1 MPSHERRLSAR
12 VQIERPCKVFR
23 RGTQRYVSAVT
34 RDVSATG
41 ALIEL
46 HTARAVVAGEKID
59 VGVAWS
65 RTPILL
71 EDALMEAKV
80 VRVFPMSED
89 RQAVAVA
96 FEHVEELAAV
106 A

>member
-1 MPSHERRLSAR
+1 MPTNDRRLAAR
-12 VQIERPCKVFR
+12 IPIERPCKVFR
-23 RGTQRYVSAVT
+23 RGTQRYVSAIT

-41 ALIEL
+41 ALLEVRSPRHIIP
-46 HTARAVVAGEKID
+46 GERID

-65 RTPILL
+65 NSPIVL

-80 VRVFPMSED
+80 VRVIPLSDD
-89 RQAVAVA
+89 RQVVGVA
-96 FEHVEELAAV
+96 FENVVALGAV

>member
-1 MPSHERRLSAR
+1 MSSKERRLAAR
-12 VQIERPCKVFR
+12 MPIERPCKVFQ
-23 RGTQRYVSAVT
+23 RGTQRYVAATT

-41 ALIEL
+41 ALLEM
-46 HTARAVVAGEKID
+46 RVMRPMVPGEWLD

-65 RTPILL
+65 HSPIVL

-80 VRVFPMSED
+80 VRVHPMIDD
-89 RQAVAVA
+89 RQTVAVA
-96 FEHVEELAAV
+96 FENVAALGAV